1 MSQLFGPSISV
12 NRERWLA
19 EGCPFFLDF
28 RQLWWHASLLK
39 KSTHLLL
46 GLFGRYESWVMG
58 LGFSVNHGVALG
70 HWHGFIGINE
80 TLNVKDKNM
89 TSTILV
95 RVLEVSK

>member
-39 KSTHLLL
+39 KVLICFWVFSGVT
-46 GLFGRYESWVMG
+46 SQWVMG